1 MPKTPPKNT
10 PTERLH
16 KNPQAERL
24 LEAISGALGAGTTMR
39 AKLMINGL
47 HPSEIADLIE
57 SLPQN
62 KRSIVWA
69 MLDRDQDGEIL
80 LELGDEVRSRIISEM
95 DEESLLLAIEG
106 LDIDDL
112 ADLLVDFPDT
122 VMRQVLDG
130 MDYQYRQRIETIL
143 DYDED
148 TAGGLMNTD
157 AITIRANLTVEVV
170 LRYLRIREAIPSNT
184 DSLIV
189 VDYNEHYLGVL
200 HLPTLLSSGANTP
213 VSELMDTRIK
223 ALDAETPAAQVA
235 TLFEDRDLLSAAVI
249 DEEGGVL
256 GRITVDDVIDIIR
269 EEGENT
275 VYHMAGLAKDEDLFS
290 PIIPAA
296 KRRGVWL
303 GINLFTAIIT
313 AIAIGF
319 FQETIQKVVALAVLM
334 PIVASMGGIAGGQTL
349 TLVIRGLALGQ
360 VARSNARVLMSKE
373 VIVSALNSILWGA
386 VVAIIAAV
394 WFNDKT
400 IGLIIALAM
409 IANLIFA
416 AIAGVSIPMV
426 LRKLGVDPAL
436 AGNVLLTT
444 FTDVIGFVVFLGLGT
459 MLLL

>member
-1 MPKTPPKNT
+1 
-10 PTERLH
+10 
-16 KNPQAERL
+16 
-24 LEAISGALGAGTTMR
+24 
-39 AKLMINGL
+39 
-47 HPSEIADLIE
+47 
-57 SLPQN
+57 
-62 KRSIVWA
+62 
-69 MLDRDQDGEIL
+69 
-80 LELGDEVRSRIISEM
+80 
-95 DEESLLLAIEG
+95 
-106 LDIDDL
+106 
-112 ADLLVDFPDT
+112 
-122 VMRQVLDG
+122 
-130 MDYQYRQRIETIL
+130 
-143 DYDED
+143 
-148 TAGGLMNTD
+148 
-157 AITIRANLTVEVV
+157 
-170 LRYLRIREAIPSNT
+170 
-184 DSLIV
+184 
-189 VDYNEHYLGVL
+189 
-200 HLPTLLSSGANTP
+200 
-213 VSELMDTRIK
+213 
-223 ALDAETPAAQVA
+223 
-235 TLFEDRDLLSAAVI
+235 
-249 DEEGGVL
+249 
-256 GRITVDDVIDIIR
+256 
-269 EEGENT
+269 
-275 VYHMAGLAKDEDLFS
+275 MAGLAKDEDLFS

-373 VIVSALNSILWGA
+373 VIVSALNSILWCA